1 MNAPQP
7 APLVLSRRDGVVLR
21 LILNRP
27 AQRNA
32 LSSALMAA
40 LQESLDT
47 AMDDLGLRV
56 IVLAAGGPAFCSGHD
71 LKEMASHRSDA
82 DAGRASFVRIFERC
96 SRLMQSIVNHPV
108 PVIAEVQGVAT
119 AAGCQLV
126 ASCDLAV
133 ASTEARFATPGVNIG
148 LFCSTPMVA
157 LSRNVSRKQAMEMLF
172 TGEAIGAQEA
182 QRIGL
187 VNRIREPHELESET
201 MKLARTIAE
210 KPKRTV
216 RIGKEA
222 FYRQLEM
229 PLADAYAYASEV
241 MTMNMLDAES
251 EEGIGAFLEKRPP
264 CWPE

>member
-1 MNAPQP
+1 MTAPQSVS
-7 APLVLSRRDGVVLR
+7 LVLSHREGRVVR

-32 LSSALMAA
+32 LSAALMAA
-40 LQESLDT
+40 LQEALNS
-47 AMDDLGLRV
+47 AKDDRSLRV
-56 IVLAAGGPAFCSGHD
+56 VVLAAGGPAFCSGHD
-71 LKEMASHRSDA
+71 LKEMAAHRA
-82 DAGRASFVRIFERC
+82 DTDGGQASFIRIFEQC
-96 SRLMQSIVNHPV
+96 SKLMQAIVNHPV
-108 PVIAEVQGVAT
+108 PIIAEVQGVAT

-157 LSRNVSRKQAMEMLF
+157 LSRNVSRKHAMEMLL
-172 TGEAIGAQEA
+172 TGEAVGAEEA

-187 VNRIREPHELESET
+187 INRIIEPHALEGET
-201 MKLARTIAE
+201 MKLARAIAE
-210 KPKRTV
+210 KPRRTV
-216 RIGKEA
+216 RIGKEG

-229 PLADAYAYASEV
+229 PLADAYAYASQV

-251 EEGIGAFLEKRPP
+251 AEGIGAFLDKRPP